1 MISNEKTIKTL
12 VAKGLQK
19 YGSLQFKS
27 ELNCI
32 PLKNIDW
39 RIKSNSRIRV
49 SGIKKAL
56 LVHGM
61 KQLPKDCEFA
71 NANLIKKPDGYYLK
85 ITTYQSKEKEKTQK
99 KNGKE
104 IGLDFGI
111 KTSITTSEDE
121 KIDISIGESDQVKA
135 LYKKLERQVKGSN
148 NRWKT
153 IKKINKAY

>member
-12 VAKGLQK
+12 IAKGLQK
-19 YGSLQFKS
+19 HGSLQFKS
-27 ELNCI
+27 ELDCI

-39 RIKSNSRIRV
+39 RIKPNSRIRV

-71 NANLIKKPDGYYLK
+71 NANLIKKSDGYYLK
-85 ITTYQSKEKEKTQK
+85 VTAYIDKEKEKKQN

-104 IGLDFGI
+104 IGLDFGV
-111 KTSITTSEDE
+111 KTSITTSEGD
-121 KIDISIGESDQVKA
+121 KIDISIGESDQTKA
-135 LYKKLERQVKGSN
+135 LQRKLERQAKGSN

-153 IKKINKAY
+153 IKKLRVSY

>member
-1 MISNEKTIKTL
+1 MISNEQTIKTL

-27 ELNCI
+27 ELDCI

-39 RIKSNSRIRV
+39 RIKPNNRIRV

-71 NANLIKKPDGYYLK
+71 NANLLKKPDGYYLK
-85 ITTYQSKEKEKTQK
+85 VTAYIDKEKEKKQK

-111 KTSITTSEDE
+111 RTSITTSEGE
-121 KIDISIGESDQVKA
+121 KINVLVGESEQLKA
-135 LYKKLERQVKGSN
+135 L
-148 NRWKT
+148 
-153 IKKINKAY
+153 

>member
-19 YGSLQFKS
+19 HGSLQFKS
-27 ELNCI
+27 ELDCI

-39 RIKSNSRIRV
+39 RIKPNNRIRV

-71 NANLIKKPDGYYLK
+71 NANLLKKPDGYYLK
-85 ITTYQSKEKEKTQK
+85 VTAYIDKEKEKKQK

-111 KTSITTSEDE
+111 RTSITTSEGE
-121 KIDISIGESDQVKA
+121 KINVLVGESEQLKA
-135 LYKKLERQVKGSN
+135 
-148 NRWKT
+148 
-153 IKKINKAY
+153 

>member
-12 VAKGLQK
+12 VVKGLQK
-19 YGSLQFKS
+19 HGSLQFKS
-27 ELNCI
+27 ELDCI

-39 RIKSNSRIRV
+39 RIKPNSRIRV

-85 ITTYQSKEKEKTQK
+85 VTAYIDKEREKKQN

-104 IGLDFGI
+104 IGLDFGV
-111 KTSITTSEDE
+111 KTSITTSEGE

-135 LYKKLERQVKGSN
+135 LHKKLERQAKGSN

-153 IKKINKAY
+153 IKKLRVSY

>member
-1 MISNEKTIKTL
+1 MISNEQTIKTL

-19 YGSLQFKS
+19 HGSLQFKS
-27 ELNCI
+27 ELDCI

-39 RIKSNSRIRV
+39 RIKPNNRIRV

-71 NANLIKKPDGYYLK
+71 NANLLKKPDGYYLK
-85 ITTYQSKEKEKTQK
+85 VTAYIDKEKEKKQK

-111 KTSITTSEDE
+111 RTSITTSEGE
-121 KIDISIGESDQVKA
+121 KINVLVGESEQLKA
-135 LYKKLERQVKGSN
+135 LQKKLQR
-148 NRWKT
+148 
-153 IKKINKAY
+153 

>member
-12 VAKGLQK
+12 VLKGLQK
-19 YGSLQFKS
+19 HGSLKFKS
-27 ELNCI
+27 ELDCI

-39 RIKSNSRIRV
+39 RIKPNNRIRV

-56 LVHGM
+56 LVHGI

-71 NANLIKKPDGYYLK
+71 NGNLIKKADGYYLK
-85 ITTYQSKEKEKTQK
+85 ITIYQNKEKEKKQK
-99 KNGKE
+99 KNGKD

-111 KTSITTSEDE
+111 KTTITTSECE

-135 LYKKLERQVKGSN
+135 LQRKLER
-148 NRWKT
+148 
-153 IKKINKAY
+153 

>member
-19 YGSLQFKS
+19 HGNLQFKS
-27 ELNCI
+27 EFNCI

-39 RIKSNSRIRV
+39 RIKPNSRIRV
-49 SGIKKAL
+49 SGVKKAL

-71 NANLIKKPDGYYLK
+71 NANLLKKPDGNYLK
-85 ITTYQSKEKEKTQK
+85 VTAYIDKEKEKKQK

-111 KTSITTSEDE
+111 RTSITTSEGE
-121 KIDISIGESDQVKA
+121 KINVLVGESEQLKA
-135 LYKKLERQVKGSN
+135 L
-148 NRWKT
+148 
-153 IKKINKAY
+153 

>member
-1 MISNEKTIKTL
+1 MISNEQTIKTL

-19 YGSLQFKS
+19 HRSLQFKS
-27 ELNCI
+27 ELDCI

-39 RIKSNSRIRV
+39 RIKPNNRIRV
-49 SGIKKAL
+49 SSIKKAL

-71 NANLIKKPDGYYLK
+71 NANLLKKPDGYYLK
-85 ITTYQSKEKEKTQK
+85 VTAYIDKEKEKKQK

-111 KTSITTSEDE
+111 RTSITTSEGE
-121 KIDISIGESDQVKA
+121 KINVLVGESEQLKA
-135 LYKKLERQVKGSN
+135 LQKKLQR
-148 NRWKT
+148 
-153 IKKINKAY
+153 

>member
-27 ELNCI
+27 ELNSI

-56 LVHGM
+56 LVRGM

-85 ITTYQSKEKEKTQK
+85 ITTYQSKEKEKKQK

-111 KTSITTSEDE
+111 KTSITTSEGE